1 VKTRTLLTLALFSV
15 AALPLGAQWAKLPTD
30 GIPRTADGKIHMT
43 APTPR
48 KADGKPDFSG
58 IWNPQ
63 NLKYLGN
70 LAADLKPGEL
80 QIEPWAEALVK
91 ERSAGMHGAEES
103 DAKCLPPGIPK
114 INAAPNPF
122 KIVQETKFFVILY
135 ETFGIYRQ
143 VFLDGREPRK
153 DADPSWLGYSV
164 ARWDRD
170 ALVVD
175 TTGFNGKT
183 WLDKIG
189 HPTTEMTHVTER
201 FRRIDYGHLET
212 QVTIDDPSAYKKP
225 WSVTERFELLP
236 DTELIE
242 SVCENE
248 RDVRHMPG
256 K

>member
-1 VKTRTLLTLALFSV
+1 
-15 AALPLGAQWAKLPTD
+15 
-30 GIPRTADGKIHMT
+30 MT
-43 APTPR
+43 APAPR
-48 KADGKPDFSG
+48 KADGRPDFSG
-58 IWNPQ
+58 IWNPR
-63 NLKYLGN
+63 NTKYLGN
-70 LAADLKPGEL
+70 LAADFKPGEL

-91 ERSAGMHGAEES
+91 ERSTWMHGAEES
-103 DAKCLPPGIPK
+103 DANCLPPGVPK

-122 KIVQETKFFVILY
+122 KIVQESKFFVILY

-143 VFLDGREPRK
+143 FFLDGREPAK

-164 ARWDRD
+164 AKWDGD

-175 TTGFNGKT
+175 TVGFNGKT

-189 HPTTEMTHVTER
+189 HPMTETTHVTER
-201 FRRIDYGHLET
+201 FRRIDYGHLEA
-212 QVTIDDPSAYKKP
+212 QVTIDDPKAYKKP
-225 WSVTERFELLP
+225 WSVMERFELFP

-248 RDVRHMPG
+248 KDVRHMPG